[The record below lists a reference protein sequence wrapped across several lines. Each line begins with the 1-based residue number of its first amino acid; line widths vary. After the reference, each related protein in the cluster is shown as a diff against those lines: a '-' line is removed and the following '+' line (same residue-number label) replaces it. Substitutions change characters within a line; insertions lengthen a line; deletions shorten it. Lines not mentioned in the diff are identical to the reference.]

1 MKYTLLVSGTC
12 FEGSAH
18 ILTENEVKIL
28 HEFKQKNGYG
38 SWEEMHSD
46 LSTILE
52 NYDPDNTNY
61 WVTSTAL
68 KTPRLHFV
76 LLNENQNVVWDSNPN
91 ELSDIEDENT
101 WSEYPDAIARLN
113 ENDWLLPTKEI
124 DAYPHDE
131 KPNILLVYQEV
142 KGTLMNFTIE
152 SDTQPNPKDFAHTTQ
167 SLETPEYE
175 IELVDRVFY
184 RGQLLE
190 REYDHENWRGKN
202 LIVEVFT
209 MEDVE

>member
-1 MKYTLLVSGTC
+1 MKYTLLVSGSC

-18 ILTENEVKIL
+18 VLAENEVKIL
-28 HEFKQKNGYG
+28 HEFKQKNGYE

-52 NYDPDNTNY
+52 NYNPDDTNY

-76 LLNENQNVVWDSNPN
+76 LLDENQNVIWDSKSN
-91 ELSDIEDENT
+91 ELSDIEDDNT
-101 WSEYPDAIARLN
+101 WSEYPDAIARLI
-113 ENDWLLPTKEI
+113 ENDWLSPTKSI

-142 KGTLMNFTIE
+142 RGTLINFTIE

-175 IELVDRVFY
+175 LELVDRVFY

-190 REYDHENWRGKN
+190 REYDHENWRSKN
-202 LIVEVFT
+202 LVVEVFT
-209 MEDVE
+209 MTDV